1 MKEGEEMRKRFIS
14 LIVVML
20 VVVMLCVGVTVAL
33 LVASSKP
40 VVNTFTT
47 GEINILLTESTGT
60 KYDMIPGVTWKKDPT
75 ITVKGGSEACWLFV
89 KIEESDMFNAYMN
102 YEVNE
107 EWELLG
113 EETGVYY
120 RQMGETVSDVT
131 LEVLK
136 NNVIHVK
143 DTVREEDL
151 AKIVQPPTLTFAAY
165 AIQLEGNDSAQ
176 IAWDNIK
183 VKE

>member
-1 MKEGEEMRKRFIS
+1 MRKRFIS
-14 LIVVML
+14 LIVVI
-20 VVVMLCVGVTVAL
+20 VMAVILCVGVTVAL

-40 VVNTFTT
+40 VKNTFTI
-47 GEINILLTESTGT
+47 GEINISLTESTGT

-75 ITVKGGSEACWLFV
+75 ITVKKGSEACWLFV
-89 KIEESDMFNAYMN
+89 KIEESDRFSAYMS

-107 EWELLG
+107 EWEPLG

-120 RQMGETVSDVT
+120 RQLGTTMDDVT

-151 AKIVQPPTLTFAAY
+151 AEITENPTLTFTAY
-165 AIQLEGNDSAQ
+165 AIQLEGNESAHVAWQ
-176 IAWDNIK
+176 ILRG
-183 VKE
+183 EEE